1 MASTIRALEPLLD
14 TQERLDRVI
23 ASTFRR
29 FGPRIVDLSYAN
41 PYDGPADEV
50 LAILRRVTADCRGL
64 SLQYT
69 PIAGRTPARRAIAA
83 RLARQY
89 ALPFD
94 FRDIILTAGAM
105 PALNI
110 VARALFGPADEVIVL
125 TPAWQDY
132 PLYLRNL
139 NIPIRR
145 VALSRNKRLDLEA
158 IRCAIGPQTRG
169 ILLSQPCCPTGVVY
183 SPEEIAG
190 LAATLTEA

>member
-1 MASTIRALEPLLD
+1 MSATIKTLEPLLAP
-14 TQERLDRVI
+14 QERLDRLI

-41 PYDGPADEV
+41 PYDGPTEEV
-50 LAILRRVTADCRGL
+50 LSVLRRVAAECRGL

-69 PIAGRTPARRAIAA
+69 PTAGRTATRRAVAA
-83 RLARQY
+83 RLADQY

-94 FRDIILTAGAM
+94 FRDVILTSGAM

-110 VARALFGPADEVIVL
+110 VSRALFGPADEVIVL

-139 NIPIRR
+139 NIPVRLVRCAPTSVWISRLSIARSDRGHAGCSSASPAVRPAWCIRR
-145 VALSRNKRLDLEA
+145 RKSRD
-158 IRCAIGPQTRG
+158 
-169 ILLSQPCCPTGVVY
+169 SQR
-183 SPEEIAG
+183 S
-190 LAATLTEA
+190 